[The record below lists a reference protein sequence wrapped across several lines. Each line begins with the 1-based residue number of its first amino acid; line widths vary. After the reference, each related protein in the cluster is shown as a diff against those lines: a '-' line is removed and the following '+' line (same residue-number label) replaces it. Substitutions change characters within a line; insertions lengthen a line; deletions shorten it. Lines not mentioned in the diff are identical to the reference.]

1 MGLAAP
7 WFLTALAALALPVW
21 LHLLRKHRSPPLR
34 FSSLMFFEKRSQSS
48 IRQRRL
54 DYLLLLAL
62 RAGLLALLALA
73 FAEPFVTTGGAGDG
87 GSGKLV
93 LLAIDESF
101 SMRQGDRMERARNEA
116 AGVLRT
122 LRSGDRAQV
131 LAFAGRVRV
140 LTEPSADAGL
150 LRAAV
155 AEIEAGDGRSSF
167 GELSG
172 ALSPLAQSARVL
184 LEVHVFSDFQKNS
197 LPSSFDALRPPA
209 GARLFPHAVG
219 KRLPNW
225 TVESVAAPRR
235 LHGKGKGTVRA
246 TVAGFGTEAVRRPVS
261 LVVGD
266 TVVETRSAEIP
277 ANGRANVEFTSLD
290 APRGL
295 ARAEVRLDS
304 GDAFPEDDRFLFSVE
319 RAEPLAL
326 LFVHEP
332 ADPRSL
338 LYYRAALESSAGGAF
353 SVTSASPSQVH
364 APAKYALVVLSNVAS
379 LPADAENA
387 LREYVNG
394 GGSLL
399 IALGSGTAQTNIP
412 VLGWTPLRP
421 ASPALNGQRWRTA
434 SWIDG
439 SHPALRDT
447 GRWEDVKFY
456 RITGVQ
462 GHDAR
467 VLARAGDDAPLLL
480 ERRLGA
486 GRVLVFTSTFDNLAS
501 DFPLHASFV
510 PFVRQTA
517 IYLCGL
523 EDRPPALVVDSF
535 VELRGR
541 RTDETSVAVFGPDG
555 GRQLS
560 LSESASAAGLTLDRG
575 GFYEIRRPGGQS
587 ELLAVNPDR
596 LESDFEPAGADAL
609 ALWSDSGGD
618 ARPEAAAGGDG
629 ASRRALWRPLLLAA
643 LILGLAESLLAGR
656 YLQPRR
662 ETA

>member
-1 MGLAAP
+1 VGFAAP
-7 WFLTALAALALPVW
+7 WFLTGLAALALPVW

-34 FSSLMFFEKRSQSS
+34 FSSLMFFERRSQSS

-62 RAGLLALLALA
+62 RASLLALLALA
-73 FAEPFVTTGGAGDG
+73 FAEPFLTTSSAEAGATR
-87 GSGKLV
+87 KLV

-101 SMRQGDRMERARNEA
+101 SMRQGNRMERARNEA

-122 LRSGDRAQV
+122 LRPGDRAQV
-131 LAFAGRVRV
+131 LAFAHRVRV
-140 LTEPSADAGL
+140 LTEPSAEASL

-155 AEIEAGDGRSSF
+155 AGIEAGDGRSAF

-172 ALSPLAQSARVL
+172 ALGPLAQSARVL

-197 LPSSFDALRPPA
+197 LPSSFDALRLPS
-209 GARLFPHAVG
+209 GARLFPHPVG

-246 TVAGFGTEAVRRPVS
+246 TVAGFGTEAARRPVS
-261 LVVGD
+261 LVVRD
-266 TVVETRSAEIP
+266 AVLETKTVEIP

-290 APRGL
+290 VPRGL

-304 GDAFPEDDRFLFSVE
+304 ADAFPEDDRFLFSVE
-319 RAEPLAL
+319 RAEPLPV

-332 ADPRSL
+332 ADTRSL
-338 LYYRAALESSAGGAF
+338 LYYSAALESSAGAAF
-353 SVTSASPSQVH
+353 SVASASPSQVPV
-364 APAKYALVVLSNVAS
+364 PAKYALAVLSNVAS
-379 LPADAENA
+379 LPAGAENA

-399 IALGSGTAQTNIP
+399 VALGSGSAQTNVP
-412 VLGWTPLRP
+412 VLGWTPLRS
-421 ASPALNGQRWRTA
+421 ASPPPNGQRWRTA

-486 GRVLVFTSTFDNLAS
+486 GRVLVFTSTFDNLAN

-510 PFVRQTA
+510 PFVSQTA
-517 IYLCGL
+517 IYLAGL

-535 VELRGR
+535 VELRR
-541 RTDETSVAVFGPDG
+541 RRADEASVAVFGPDG
-555 GRQLS
+555 RRQLS
-560 LSESASAAGLTLDRG
+560 LSESTGAAGLSLNRG
-575 GFYEIRRPGGQS
+575 GFHEIRRPGGQT

-596 LESDFEPAGADAL
+596 LESDLEAAGPDAL
-609 ALWSDSGGD
+609 ALWRDSGED
-618 ARPEAAAGGDG
+618 ARPENAREEEG
-629 ASRRALWRPLLLAA
+629 ASRRDLWRPLLLAV
-643 LILGLAESLLAGR
+643 LILGLAECLVAGR